1 MTLFDPKSVTRSPFE
16 VEKYD
21 GTHVTLSC
29 PQPYASGHVL
39 TPDEAEALNQL
50 LKNKARRR
58 INSVAQSPRAKVLN
72 LQRETDLFVL
82 NHTFDPTAKSPRF
95 DPVASRAQQLAVNAV
110 KIKIRENG
118 GKINDYSPQEIRDFA
133 ASLINDELLQTAADQ
148 ILQESAI
155 AQSLLNSKSK

>member
-1 MTLFDPKSVTRSPFE
+1 MPSFDPKSVPRSSFD

-21 GTHVTLSC
+21 GKTVTLSC
-29 PQPYASGHVL
+29 PQPYISGHVL
-39 TPDEAEALNQL
+39 TSDEAEALNQQ
-50 LKNKARRR
+50 LKYKTRRR
-58 INSVAQSPRAKVLN
+58 INSVAQSPRAKVLD

-82 NHTFDPTAKSPRF
+82 SHTFDPNAKSPRF

-118 GKINDYSPQEIRDFA
+118 GKINDYTPQQIREFA
-133 ASLINDELLQTAADQ
+133 ATLVTDELLQTAADQ

-155 AQSLLNSKSK
+155 AQNLLAKSK